1 MSDQQQKT
9 AIPHSA
15 FRIPQSEAAWVG
27 EMGEAAAAADLQLA
41 LPADLAADLG
51 AQLHTVGGA
60 VVLIVARVPQILLNR
75 VIGLGVAEPAG
86 EALVDQVVDLYRA
99 AGVPPAVQLSP
110 GAQPPE
116 LGAWLAA
123 RGLHPDDHWIKLVRG
138 VEPPLEPVTDLR
150 VERIGPAQAP
160 AFAATFGVVFG
171 LPDPLRVWIECSV
184 GRPGWQHYLAFDGDQ
199 PVATGALFVYEQIGW
214 LGVAATL
221 RSHRRR
227 GAQSALIARRIR
239 DAAALGCRR
248 LTVETGDDT
257 SAQPGPSLR
266 NLLHMGFEV
275 AYLRP
280 NYVGTMDDGRRTTDD
295 GR

>member
-1 MSDQQQKT
+1 MSDQQREA

-27 EMGEAAAAADLQLA
+27 EIGEAYAAADLQRA
-41 LPADLAADLG
+41 LPTELAAALG
-51 AQLHTVGGA
+51 AQLHMIGGA
-60 VVLIVARVPQILLNR
+60 VVLIMARVPQILLNR
-75 VIGLGVAEPAG
+75 VIGLGVAEPAT
-86 EALVDQVVDLYRA
+86 EAMVDQIVDCYRQ

-116 LGAWLAA
+116 LAGWLAA
-123 RGLHPDDHWIKLVRG
+123 RGLQPDDHWIKLVRG
-138 VEPPLEPVTDLR
+138 VEPLPDVATDLR
-150 VERIGPAQAP
+150 VERIGPAQAA
-160 AFAATFGVVFG
+160 AFAETFGVVFG
-171 LPDPLRVWIECSV
+171 LPDPLRIWIECSV

-221 RSHRRR
+221 RAHRRR
-227 GAQSALIARRIR
+227 GAQSALIVQRIR

-248 LTVETGDDT
+248 LVVETDDDT
-257 SAQPGPSLR
+257 PARPNPSTR
-266 NLLHMGFEV
+266 NLLRLGFEV

-280 NYVGTMDDGRRTTDD
+280 NYVGTMDDGRWTMRET
-295 GR
+295 